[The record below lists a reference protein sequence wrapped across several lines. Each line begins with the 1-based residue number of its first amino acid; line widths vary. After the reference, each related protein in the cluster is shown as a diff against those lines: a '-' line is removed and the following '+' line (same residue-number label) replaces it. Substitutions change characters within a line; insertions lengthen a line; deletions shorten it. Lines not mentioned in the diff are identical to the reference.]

1 MRQIDLPVANRV
13 NSICRGL
20 WQIAGKSIWRGKSIC
35 HFLTNRF
42 AVAIRFA
49 GSKTDL
55 PRRPG
60 KSISP
65 IDFAPH
71 PPPPG
76 GGQGSPAIFATG
88 IHNEERR
95 STPPRERKNRNFL
108 CNSISFPSRRGVHH
122 LGFRDTGRDGTIR
135 MTGRDARGRDDEGP
149 LLEAENPAFLYIW
162 NTFPSRRGVQHLGLG
177 ETDRDGTITRTGRD
191 GRGQGTQ
198 GRPWKQK
205 TVLFAA
211 FGSLS
216 QAGAV
221 TTT

>member
-71 PPPPG
+71 PPPLG

-108 CNSISFPSRRGVHH
+108 CNSITFPSRRGVHH
-122 LGFRDTGRDGTIR
+122 LGFRDTGRDRTIR
-135 MTGRDARGRDDEGP
+135 RTGRDARGRDDEGP

-177 ETDRDGTITRTGRD
+177 ETDRDGTITRTGGTD
-191 GRGQGTQ
+191 GDRAPKAVPGN
-198 GRPWKQK
+198 RKPCFLLHLDHFPKQ
-205 TVLFAA
+205 AR
-211 FGSLS
+211 
-216 QAGAV
+216 
-221 TTT
+221 